1 MRNRFDQ
8 QLHHLDEQLTHMENY
23 VRLQFQR

>member
-8 QLHHLDEQLTHMENY
+8 QLHHLDEQLTIWENY